1 MKEIS
6 EKCSPI
12 NICTKAECFTEPIKS
27 VQDLT
32 GFTKSGLVIVV
43 IVVIVERVYV
53 NTKCQGSQNIGGVT
67 TTDILHLVLT
77 PAILVRR
84 QVLDEVQHGLPA
96 LYHQRYHVFQFLSS

>member
-32 GFTKSGLVIVV
+32 GFTKSGL
-43 IVVIVERVYV
+43 VIVERVYV

-84 QVLDEVQHGLPA
+84 QVLDEVQHGLPV

>member
-43 IVVIVERVYV
+43 IVERVYV
-53 NTKCQGSQNIGGVT
+53 NTKCQGSQNIGGIT

-84 QVLDEVQHGLPA
+84 QVLDEV
-96 LYHQRYHVFQFLSS
+96 